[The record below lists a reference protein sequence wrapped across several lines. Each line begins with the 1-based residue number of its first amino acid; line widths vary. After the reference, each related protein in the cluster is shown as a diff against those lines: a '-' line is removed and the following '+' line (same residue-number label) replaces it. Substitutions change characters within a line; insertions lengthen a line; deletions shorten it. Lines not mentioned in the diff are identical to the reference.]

1 MNFVLGCDQAS
12 CVTSPKFLTM
22 LEGFQTFLESEPAV
36 ALVDSYIDVIK
47 RLNRMN
53 ADNQVFFAI
62 PERAD

>member
-1 MNFVLGCDQAS
+1 
-12 CVTSPKFLTM
+12 M
-22 LEGFQTFLESEPAV
+22 LEGIQTFLESEPAV